1 MSRPSMTA
9 LLRAQ
14 AFDSLDAARN
24 GGQGARDRTRT
35 TLRLPPDLWDRVK
48 VTADHFQLAFPDRYI
63 TTTST
68 VEFLLSEALNSIAE
82 VPRAHEPRFQATTEP
97 NRYVLCPL
105 CQERHQE
112 DDEHECQ

>member
-1 MSRPSMTA
+1 MSMRPSMSA

-14 AFDSLDAARN
+14 AFDNLDAARN
-24 GGQGARDRTRT
+24 GGQGQRDRMRT

-48 VTADHFQLAFPDRYI
+48 IAAEHFALAFPERYV

-68 VEFLLSEALNSIAE
+68 VEFLLSEALGSIAE
-82 VPRAHEPRFQATTEP
+82 VPRVATEP
-97 NRYVLCPL
+97 NHYVLCPL
-105 CQERHQE
+105 CQDSHHE